1 MKAELSELEKIKNL
15 VHSFFCESS
24 DFNGIA
30 LRNISE
36 RLCLDYKDS
45 IDQIRELVKEGVV
58 SIQSSTNPHIIG
70 FTHHATVPQLDILS
84 VRFSSFG

>member
-1 MKAELSELEKIKNL
+1 MEAELSGLEKIKNL
-15 VHSFFCESS
+15 VFSFFCESS

-36 RLCLDYKDS
+36 RLDLDYKDS
-45 IDQIRELVKEGVV
+45 IDLVKELVKDGIV

-70 FTHHATVPQLDILS
+70 FTLQVKHPMTYT
-84 VRFSSFG
+84 